1 MTYKD
6 YYING
11 ITKLVFESDGENLT
25 GLWFDGSHDNSKHSD
40 AATKKNLP
48 IFAQTKKW
56 LDIYFSGKNP
66 DFVPQL
72 KINNLTSFRKEVYEI
87 MRHIPYGK
95 TMTYGE
101 IAEILAKKKGIKKM
115 SAQAVGGAV
124 GANQICIIL
133 PCHRVVGKTN
143 LVGFGGGIGNKKM
156 LLEIEKQNVVEDI

>member
-11 ITKLVFESDGENLT
+11 ITKLVLESDGENLT

-95 TMTYGE
+95 NMTYGE
-101 IAEILAKKKGIKKM
+101 IAEILAKKKGI
-115 SAQAVGGAV
+115 QPR
-124 GANQICIIL
+124 NQKDVCSGCWWSSWSKSNLHYSSL
-133 PCHRVVGKTN
+133 PPRCWKNKPGW
-143 LVGFGGGIGNKKM
+143 LWWGNREQK
-156 LLEIEKQNVVEDI
+156 NVA

>member
-1 MTYKD
+1 MTYRD

-11 ITKLVFESDGENLT
+11 KIKLVLESDGENLT
-25 GLWFDGSHDNSKHSD
+25 GLWFDGSQDGSKRSD
-40 AATKKNLP
+40 TVTQKDLP

-66 DFVPQL
+66 DFVPKT
-72 KINNLTSFRKEVYEI
+72 KINNLTPFRKEVYEI
-87 MRHIPYGK
+87 MSQIPYGQ

-101 IAEILAKKKGIKKM
+101 IAEVLAKKKGIKKM

-133 PCHRVVGKTN
+133 PCHRVVGKTS
-143 LVGFGGGIGNKKM
+143 LVGFGGGLENKKM
-156 LLEIEKQNVVEDI
+156 LLEIEKQKDVEDI